1 MILTVNMIDKN
12 FLEVGLDI
20 EIGFFFVMLNQPN
33 AKIFTSDHGS
43 EVRFKCIDS
52 GD

>member
-20 EIGFFFVMLNQPN
+20 EIGFFLVMLYQPQVLDLY
-33 AKIFTSDHGS
+33 KS
-43 EVRFKCIDS
+43 K
-52 GD
+52 